1 MCLHLAS
8 KSNTMKMFLL
18 YIDPGSGSLL
28 LQILAGGALAVGM
41 FMKTYWEKVKFTFR
55 KVFKK

>member
-1 MCLHLAS
+1 
-8 KSNTMKMFLL
+8 MKIFLL

-28 LQILAGGALAVGM
+28 LQILAGGVLAAGM
-41 FMKTYWEKVKFTFR
+41 FLKSYWERVKFTFR